1 MKRNII
7 RLTESDL
14 HNIIRHCIMEEYG
27 KWFQS
32 EENGAIEVN
41 NLMRQ
46 IKPLLSNLDS
56 LSPNEVWEVVRKLAY
71 INHSAFKV
79 RPGMWDK
86 YPDETLDDKDFRL
99 NNVIYSFKER
109 ALAKLIDWYERNGY
123 DVAADEKRAIVAF
136 REPTKGI
143 RQITF
148 HVGRGSQLV
157 NRLERDDATWDGVK
171 QAHHYA
177 DDESYQKER
186 YR

>member
-14 HNIIRHCIMEEYG
+14 HNIIRNCIMEEYG

-86 YPDETLDDKDFRL
+86 
-99 NNVIYSFKER
+99 
-109 ALAKLIDWYERNGY
+109 
-123 DVAADEKRAIVAF
+123 
-136 REPTKGI
+136 
-143 RQITF
+143 
-148 HVGRGSQLV
+148 
-157 NRLERDDATWDGVK
+157 
-171 QAHHYA
+171 
-177 DDESYQKER
+177 
-186 YR
+186 